1 MVHCGYE
8 ATAVN
13 DTLSHPVKA
22 MMAAMRGPKT
32 DGPMAPEIALD
43 KARPAEFVFERQ
55 LRHNMDK
62 LTTEKEA
69 SAKTSSECR
78 SSAA

>member
-13 DTLSHPVKA
+13 DTLSHPLKA
-22 MMAAMRGPKT
+22 VRAALRGPEIEA
-32 DGPMAPEIALD
+32 PMAPEIALD

-55 LRHNMDK
+55 LEHEIKRLSDE
-62 LTTEKEA
+62 TPGERA
-69 SAKTSSECR
+69 